1 MVFSPG
7 NIENDSILRAL
18 RAIIAAKPHY
28 DRELVTS
35 DLQRAWFPNTD
46 DDDDDNTSPRLF
58 ELDLKVRVMQIG
70 ITAFKPRLDS
80 GLIGPKT
87 NSWRCANMEL
97 GARVLARGGRT
108 SSPAPTGCL

>member
-1 MVFSPG
+1 MHGV
-7 NIENDSILRAL
+7 
-18 RAIIAAKPHY
+18 IAAKPHY

-35 DLQRAWFPNTD
+35 DLQRAWFPYRSID
-46 DDDDDNTSPRLF
+46 VTSPRLF

-97 GARVLARGGRT
+97 GARRPRRSGRT
-108 SSPAPTGCL
+108 AHQHP

>member
-1 MVFSPG
+1 MVF
-7 NIENDSILRAL
+7 EILF
-18 RAIIAAKPHY
+18 AAKPHY

-35 DLQRAWFPNTD
+35 DLQRAWFPNT
-46 DDDDDNTSPRLF
+46 DDNTSPRLF

>member
-1 MVFSPG
+1 MPPEGRRKF
-7 NIENDSILRAL
+7 LAYFF
-18 RAIIAAKPHY
+18 IAAKPHY

-80 GLIGPKT
+80 GLIVPKT
-87 NSWRCANMEL
+87 NSYGRPNVEL
-97 GARVLARGGRT
+97 GARVPPRSGGT
-108 SSPAPTGCL
+108 AHQHP

>member
-1 MVFSPG
+1 MVSLY
-7 NIENDSILRAL
+7 I
-18 RAIIAAKPHY
+18 
-28 DRELVTS
+28 
-35 DLQRAWFPNTD
+35 D
-46 DDDDDNTSPRLF
+46 DDDDVTLPRLF

-87 NSWRCANMEL
+87 NSYGRPNVEL

>member
-35 DLQRAWFPNTD
+35 DLQRAWFPNID
-46 DDDDDNTSPRLF
+46 DDEVTLPRLF

-87 NSWRCANMEL
+87 NSWRCHNMEL
-97 GARVLARGGRT
+97 GARVLAICGGT